1 MKFVRIGATTCRKK
15 DINRQDGSGFTMVLL
30 VMTNQVPI
38 YYNKDRNFDQQQ
50 YQQQLV
56 IFYGQEFFS

>member
-50 YQQQLV
+50 QLG